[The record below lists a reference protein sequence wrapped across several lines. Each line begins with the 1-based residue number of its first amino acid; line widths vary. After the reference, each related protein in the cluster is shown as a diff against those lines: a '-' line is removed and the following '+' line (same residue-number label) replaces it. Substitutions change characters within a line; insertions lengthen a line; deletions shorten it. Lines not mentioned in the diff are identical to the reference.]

1 MEAPTPQTVEERKR
15 CPACRRDAPI
25 TFYTEGN
32 NACNCCAERAPPL
45 PEWIDA
51 KLVKRAARVLCE
63 CGAKL
68 TPSAIA
74 QHRET
79 SIHRRV
85 VAQLSQRDPTFAAE
99 VEAKEATRAE
109 AARVMT
115 ERMNANAKAH
125 IANRELSRIQREAM
139 TPQELTPEEVAAR
152 EWLRVRKEIRRV
164 AAGLPAVEPPK
175 PRMYECPDCKS
186 CITNNKNCIKTHRR
200 TLKHLNA
207 IKAAT
212 TA

>member
-32 NACNCCAERAPPL
+32 NACNCCTERAPPL

-51 KLVKRAARVLCE
+51 KLAIRAVRVLCE
-63 CGAKL
+63 CGAQVAFNFMSK
-68 TPSAIA
+68 
-74 QHRET
+74 HRET

-85 VAQLSQRDPTFAAE
+85 VAQLSERDPTFAAE

-207 IKAAT
+207 VKAAT

>member
-1 MEAPTPQTVEERKR
+1 M
-15 CPACRRDAPI
+15 
-25 TFYTEGN
+25 
-32 NACNCCAERAPPL
+32 
-45 PEWIDA
+45 
-51 KLVKRAARVLCE
+51 CE

-68 TPSAIA
+68 APSAIA
-74 QHRET
+74 RHRH
-79 SIHRRV
+79 SDIHRRV
-85 VAQLSQRDPTFAAE
+85 IDQLSKRDPTFAAE
-99 VEAKEATRAE
+99 VETKEATRAD

-125 IANRELSRIQREAM
+125 IADREISLVQRESM
-139 TPQELTPEEVAAR
+139 TSQELTPEEVAAR
-152 EWLRVRKEIRRV
+152 EWLRVRTEIRRV

-200 TLKHLNA
+200 TAKHLNA